1 MDGFMNDG
9 SFAFKNEEN
18 KAAYDQAL
26 RQSAKDVI
34 YMYLNA
40 RVRNQ
45 AYAEEMDDWSLLK
58 PEIKAPFP
66 LWAAGLAAVDLLA
79 IGNFVFA
86 VNNWKK
92 RKRELLKDHEN

>member
-66 LWAAGLAAVDLLA
+66 LWAAGLAGSRPSGYWKFCVCCKYLEET
-79 IGNFVFA
+79 
-86 VNNWKK
+86 KK
-92 RKRELLKDHEN
+92 RTFKRP